1 MYRVVFFVFATL
13 PYLASATITLGKRFK
28 VRETFMIYLSFYV
41 SACFSIPFT
50 TLPSITLNGLNPIL
64 NTSAVSFTHSHIV
77 LKIAFSRTDGPKV
90 CSSISDWIRALIT
103 QFDWLKNSAAD
114 FKSSCP

>member
-13 PYLASATITLGKRFK
+13 PYLASATITLGISLK
-28 VRETFMIYLSFYV
+28 VRETFLIYHSFYV

-64 NTSAVSFTHSHIV
+64 NTSAVSFPIRV
-77 LKIAFSRTDGPKV
+77 
-90 CSSISDWIRALIT
+90 SDWSMEDLDT
-103 QFDWLKNSAAD
+103 SDWLK
-114 FKSSCP
+114 FLFFLKLFFPKTPGKIGLKVI